1 MDRED
6 PILGFE
12 IPQATLTCLQDP
24 GLHRHRC
31 LSAVS
36 RHPFPASGIFPA
48 RDFQEALRQ
57 SGLAP
62 PSAAPPIG
70 GEDHF
75 PANHSPEHL
84 TPPLNPRLRICD
96 WPDWKSSRP
105 SHLSKF
111 CWPGPE
117 EAPEWSPLFFSG
129 EDALSLETQ
138 VGFRNCR
145 CYWFLLVLM
154 VYIFFCTWH
163 GFSQVF
169 QRSTM

>member
-1 MDRED
+1 MRTRATSNTGPHRETGPRGQPGIAGSAKKGLPQSGQRG

-36 RHPFPASGIFPA
+36 RRPFPASGIFPA

-57 SGLAP
+57 PGLAP

-84 TPPLNPRLRICD
+84 TPPLNSRLRICD

-111 CWPGPE
+111 CWPG
-117 EAPEWSPLFFSG
+117 AG
-129 EDALSLETQ
+129 
-138 VGFRNCR
+138 
-145 CYWFLLVLM
+145 
-154 VYIFFCTWH
+154 
-163 GFSQVF
+163 
-169 QRSTM
+169 RST